1 MRTTASPLSSAFAP
15 GPQPWGIAVL
25 TVSGMALLAASA
37 PGASWAG
44 HLGAGTALSLAAI
57 ALYRG
62 RSRGRV
68 PNSLA
73 LWGGAA
79 GLGALA
85 EILGLVLPPPTW
97 PGVALADVL
106 TLTALLLAQAGV
118 IQHAWGPDE
127 RFGRL
132 RTVLDVVV
140 LAGVGT
146 TLGWRLFLA
155 PLWVGLSA
163 APGLTLWLVACS
175 ALALSLVIMLFVAA
189 VIHAGRSRTLAWA
202 GPGLLLWGLAELAFT
217 FMDQRAPGDLGLA
230 MWGRWGAGVLLCL
243 EAFPPR
249 TPAWWR
255 GTLAQHWKR
264 NAALLVRRYAPLVAV
279 MALLWFV
286 IVDWRATGA
295 PDLGGVA
302 IACALA
308 LTFVA
313 RQGVAA
319 GEHELRGYAQLVENA
334 GDPAFICDGHGR
346 ILLANPSLL
355 RALGLTDAQHVVGS
369 SVFDWIPRS
378 GRPLTLARPVG
389 GFTPLVLEA
398 GWSGEVALERRSPE
412 GDSSTAAF
420 SLVLRPIDADA
431 ILLAGTAH
439 DLAPQKR
446 QQAELQSAITRA
458 AAAQAELAALNRD
471 LERRVDEKTH
481 VLSAALQ
488 QLADQNA
495 QLHKLDELKS
505 DFVSLV
511 SHELRAPLT
520 NLNGGLELVLARGQL
535 APDTREHLALVQS
548 EVRRLTG
555 FVETILDLSALEAGR
570 LRLNLA
576 PLDLGEVVAG
586 LRAAFVGQ
594 PAADRLAVSL
604 PGDLPL
610 VLADDRALA
619 SVLFHLVDNAQK
631 YAPDGPIAIDAA
643 RGSTTVRVRVSDSG
657 PGIPPEQ
664 RATAFERFRRLHNSD
679 DRAVYGHGLGLYM
692 VRQLLRAMGS
702 DIELAAGERGASSEQ
717 GAAFEFELPIVEVS
731 DD

>member
-1 MRTTASPLSSAFAP
+1 M
-15 GPQPWGIAVL
+15 W
-25 TVSGMALLAASA
+25 
-37 PGASWAG
+37 
-44 HLGAGTALSLAAI
+44 
-57 ALYRG
+57 
-62 RSRGRV
+62 
-68 PNSLA
+68 
-73 LWGGAA
+73 GAA
-79 GLGALA
+79 AALGALA
-85 EILGLVLPPPTW
+85 EVMGLILPPPTW
-97 PGVALADVL
+97 PGVSFADVL

-118 IQHAWGPDE
+118 IQHAWSPDE

-155 PLWVGLSA
+155 PLWVGLNA

-175 ALALSLVIMLFVAA
+175 ALALSLVITLFVAA

-217 FMDQRAPGDLGLA
+217 FMGQRAPGDLGLV

-243 EAFPPR
+243 EALPPR
-249 TPAWWR
+249 TPTWWR
-255 GTLAQHWKR
+255 SAVAQHWTR
-264 NAALLVRRYAPLVAV
+264 GAALLVRRYAPLVAV

-286 IVDWRATGA
+286 IVDWRTTGA

-346 ILLANPSLL
+346 ILLANPSLV

-398 GWSGEVALERRSPE
+398 GWSGEVTLQRRSTE
-412 GDSSTAAF
+412 GEPATATF
-420 SLVLRPIDADA
+420 SLVLRPIDADT

-471 LERRVDEKTH
+471 LEGLVDEKTR
-481 VLSAALQ
+481 VLSDALQ

-594 PAADRLAVSL
+594 PAADRLIVSL

-610 VLADDRALA
+610 ILADDRALS

-631 YAPDGPIAIDAA
+631 YAPEGPIAIDAI
-643 RGSTTVRVRVSDSG
+643 RVESIVRVHVNDVG

-664 RATAFERFRRLHNSD
+664 RAHAFERFRRLHNGD

-702 DIELAAGERGASSEQ
+702 DVELASSEQ
-717 GAAFEFELPIVEVS
+717 GAAFKFELPIVEVS